1 MNDQLNVERPSGFRN
16 AVYGMMGTMM
26 VFGISTIWYGSQIEA
41 RFDARLT
48 EVEREQ
54 SLSRTVIEKLN
65 DAREESRVHGAQ
77 VDAKLND
84 VNGKLSAIL
93 EIIQQPVDASPA
105 GAPPESGGTPN
116 AGPGNFHLPPHGRGH

>member
-16 AVYGMMGTMM
+16 AIYAMMGTMII
-26 VFGISTIWYGSQIEA
+26 FGVTTIWYGAQIEA
-41 RFDARLT
+41 RFDSRLT

-93 EIIQQPVDASPA
+93 EIMQQPVDAPA
-105 GAPPESGGTPN
+105 ENGGIPN
-116 AGPGNFHLPPHGRGH
+116 AGPENFRHTPPKGRGQ